1 MELSTWL
8 IYSAVAGLAI
18 ISPGPAILLAVS
30 NGLTLGLRRTIYSSA
45 GNITGLFVIACIAMV
60 GLGAVLKTSASVFLF
75 VKIAGAAYL
84 IYIGITQ
91 WRAKTTMFSPN
102 NVNTQSISYSK
113 FQLLNRGFL
122 VALSNP
128 KSILFFTALFPQFIN
143 SSGSFLPQFLTLTC
157 TFMVMSFISLMAY
170 AYLARSA
177 QTWFSNDNR
186 VNWFNRTTGGGFI
199 LIGLGLLRL
208 KSV

>member
-1 MELSTWL
+1 
-8 IYSAVAGLAI
+8 
-18 ISPGPAILLAVS
+18 
-30 NGLTLGLRRTIYSSA
+30 
-45 GNITGLFVIACIAMV
+45 
-60 GLGAVLKTSASVFLF
+60 
-75 VKIAGAAYL
+75 
-84 IYIGITQ
+84 
-91 WRAKTTMFSPN
+91 
-102 NVNTQSISYSK
+102 
-113 FQLLNRGFL
+113 
-122 VALSNP
+122 
-128 KSILFFTALFPQFIN
+128 
-143 SSGSFLPQFLTLTC
+143 QFLTLTC